1 MNDILLF
8 CSCVGLC
15 ANKNILLTER
25 QVQYWRILLEL
36 FYRLQ
41 TDLYTYNAFIYN
53 GVPKL
58 LNT

>member
-8 CSCVGLC
+8 CNCVGLC

-41 TDLYTYNAFIYN
+41 TDLHIMHSFIMASQNY
-53 GVPKL
+53 
-58 LNT
+58 